1 MSKMNEK
8 QVSKSFVENTSQVA
22 ETIGHFDSAVET
34 KLFFG
39 NKENP
44 QDVTNF
50 KGIYNMGTGLL
61 TTVATKQYQIIQH
74 NDVAQA
80 LVEALA
86 GLNLQVKGL
95 VKNYRDKICFDLYF
109 DDSKYDLEDGEKGIK
124 LGIRVV
130 NSYDKSNSFRLEMF
144 AYRLICKNGMAIGS
158 AVNSVKQVV
167 VHTGEK
173 KPLSMIK
180 STTEIFIKNVIN
192 SSEKLQRLVNLSME
206 DSIEWNLAER
216 IIEKLMPI
224 QKHREEILAR
234 IEVGQQLTR
243 WDLYNAITNY
253 TTHDEA
259 LKPSVVS
266 AMEVK
271 SRKVLVDDFAKM
283 EEELLVEVN
292 Q

>member
-1 MSKMNEK
+1 MKEVIKTMVNS
-8 QVSKSFVENTSQVA
+8 TSEIA
-22 ETIGHFDSAVET
+22 ETIGIYDDAVET

-50 KGIYNMGTGLL
+50 KGIYNMGTSLL
-61 TTVATKQYQIIQH
+61 TAVATKQYQIIQH

-80 LVEALA
+80 LVESLA
-86 GLNLQVKGL
+86 GLNLEVKGL
-95 VKNYRDKICFDLYF
+95 IKNYRDRVCFDLYF
-109 DDSKYDLEDGEKGIK
+109 DDSKYDVNDGEKGIK

-144 AYRLICKNGMAIGS
+144 AYRMICSNGMAIGS
-158 AVNSVKQVV
+158 AINSVKEVV

-173 KPLSMIK
+173 KPLSLIK
-180 STTEIFIKNVIN
+180 GTTEAFIKNVIN

-206 DSIEWNLAER
+206 DSVEWVLAEK
-216 IIEKLMPI
+216 IIKKLMPVK
-224 QKHREEILAR
+224 KHREEILAR
-234 IEVGQQLTR
+234 VEEGKELTR

-271 SRKVLVDDFAKM
+271 SRKVLTKDFV
-283 EEELLVEVN
+283 EFESELLAEVSN
-292 Q
+292 